1 MTPDIKT
8 DKIMR
13 DGKIMK
19 GGESMSKEI
28 KVNQEAVECNAD
40 AISGATQYF
49 EVVALTPSDNR
60 TTITANAKGQAAYA
74 KSQEIKK
81 SFGDAMKREASNIR
95 SLGVTFQQY
104 DEMLSELWENG
115 FGKNE

>member
-1 MTPDIKT
+1 
-8 DKIMR
+8 MR

-19 GGESMSKEI
+19 GEGRNMSKEI
-28 KVNQEAVECNAD
+28 KVNQLAVEANVE

-49 EVVALTPSDNR
+49 EAVALTPSDNR

-81 SFGDAMKREASNIR
+81 SLGDAMKHEVSNIR

-104 DEMLSELWENG
+104 DDMLSELWENG

>member
-1 MTPDIKT
+1 
-8 DKIMR
+8 MR
-13 DGKIMK
+13 SYENSK
-19 GGESMSKEI
+19 GGDIMSKEI

-49 EVVALTPSDNR
+49 DVVALTPSDNQS
-60 TTITANAKGQAAYA
+60 TITANAKGQAAYA

-81 SFGDAMKREASNIR
+81 SFGDAMKQEASNIR

-115 FGKNE
+115 FGKK